1 MTGGRILLV
10 EDDRFLRR
18 ACEVS
23 LRQRGFV
30 VTTAADGEEA
40 LRKVRA
46 EVPDLILLDLLMPK
60 MTGIEVLKTLR
71 AEEATREIRV
81 LILSNSSREQDVEE
95 IKTLGVSG
103 YFVKA
108 DLSLQELGDMVA
120 RLLEA

>member
-1 MTGGRILLV
+1 MTARRVLLV

-18 ACEVS
+18 AGEIS
-23 LRQRGFV
+23 LRQRGFA

-40 LRKVRA
+40 LRKIRA
-46 EVPDLILLDLLMPK
+46 EPPDLILLDLLMPK
-60 MTGIEVLKTLR
+60 MTGTEVLKTLR

-95 IKTLGVSG
+95 ITALGVSG

-108 DLSLQELGDMVA
+108 DLSLQALGDMVA